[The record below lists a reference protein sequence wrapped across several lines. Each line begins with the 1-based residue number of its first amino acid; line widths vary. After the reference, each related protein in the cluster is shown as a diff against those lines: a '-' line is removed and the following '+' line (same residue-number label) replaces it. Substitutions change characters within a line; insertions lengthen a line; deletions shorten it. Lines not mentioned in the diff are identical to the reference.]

1 MKSFTHIKLDAA
13 DVLLSV
19 ALVCALT
26 LMGGIVVAVQPLV
39 A

>member
-13 DVLLSV
+13 DLTLC
-19 ALVCALT
+19 ATLVCALAF
-26 LMGGIVVAVQPLV
+26 MGGMVVAVQPLV